1 MLELTE
7 TTFADALKDALNAGI
22 EMERERIVNALNND
36 AVISTNIPTQWLTYI
51 VELIEN
57 V

>member
-22 EMERERIVNALNND
+22 EMERQRIIESLNQD
-36 AVISTNIPTQWLTYI
+36 AVISTNVPTQWLTYI

>member
-22 EMERERIVNALNND
+22 EMERQRIIESLNQD

-51 VELIEN
+51 VELIED

>member
-7 TTFADALKDALNAGI
+7 TIFAEALKDALTAGV

-36 AVISTNIPTQWLTYI
+36 AVISTNVPTQWLTYI